1 MLFVRSEN
9 LTPNMRLAKP
19 IYNKTGVL
27 LYERDSKITSTIISS
42 ISNFGLIGVYILE
55 PAEPVPPL
63 SAEDIE
69 FEKNQTVFV
78 FSYKESLDTL
88 KNGKLSDK
96 FNPLVEQI
104 IKIYGSLNH
113 PINFVQNMRSP
124 DDYVY
129 KHGVSVAILCA
140 LISKYLKLD
149 YRYQKTLISAAFLS
163 NFGNLFI
170 PDNIAR
176 KGTWL
181 SANDKELIQ
190 ISMEKGLDYLKQQD
204 KKLLFPIDAID
215 LVEYYILSTSNDK
228 IKPKPSKMNEY
239 LSNIL
244 KVANAF
250 DQLTAMNINHTP
262 LSDVTAMKFLY
273 AEQNKY
279 SKKIVDALSKVIHIM
294 PKGACIDLT
303 TGDAAIVLEENNEN
317 FMKPVILRL
326 IDNKIYDLNDPRTYK
341 YIQIYDSMKTM
352 DNRIKFDDDTLKQ
365 FQSDPYLNSMLS
377 KFKRSS

>member
-78 FSYKESLDTL
+78 FSYKESLDSL

>member
-78 FSYKESLDTL
+78 FSYKESIDSL

-170 PDNIAR
+170 PDIAR

-181 SANDKELIQ
+181 SANDKELIR
-190 ISMEKGLDYLKQQD
+190 IAMEKGLDYLKQQD

>member
-78 FSYKESLDTL
+78 FSYKESLDNL

-129 KHGVSVAILCA
+129 KHGVNVAILCA

-190 ISMEKGLDYLKQQD
+190 IAMEKGLDYLKQQD

-326 IDNKIYDLNDPRTYK
+326 IDNKIYDLSDPRTYK

>member
-78 FSYKESLDTL
+78 FSYKESFDSL

>member
-78 FSYKESLDTL
+78 FSYKESIDSL

-190 ISMEKGLDYLKQQD
+190 IAMEKGLDYLKQQD

>member
-78 FSYKESLDTL
+78 FSYKESLDSL

-190 ISMEKGLDYLKQQD
+190 IAMEKGLDYLKQQD

>member
-78 FSYKESLDTL
+78 FSYKESLDNL

-129 KHGVSVAILCA
+129 KHGVNVAILCA

-190 ISMEKGLDYLKQQD
+190 IAMEKGLDYLKQQD

>member
-78 FSYKESLDTL
+78 FSYKESLDSL

-181 SANDKELIQ
+181 SSNDKELIQ
-190 ISMEKGLDYLKQQD
+190 IAMEKGLDYLKQQD

-215 LVEYYILSTSNDK
+215 LVEYYILSTSNYK

>member
-78 FSYKESLDTL
+78 FSYKESIDSL

>member
-78 FSYKESLDTL
+78 FSYKESLDSL

-190 ISMEKGLDYLKQQD
+190 IAMEKGLDYLKQQD

-279 SKKIVDALSKVIHIM
+279 SKKN
-294 PKGACIDLT
+294 C
-303 TGDAAIVLEENNEN
+303 
-317 FMKPVILRL
+317 
-326 IDNKIYDLNDPRTYK
+326 
-341 YIQIYDSMKTM
+341 
-352 DNRIKFDDDTLKQ
+352 
-365 FQSDPYLNSMLS
+365 
-377 KFKRSS
+377 